1 MSIRISVWCLGLV
14 VASVACKK
22 SRPDDERGAA
32 PPPIASSKAG
42 ACTAGGGTVA
52 DAVAASFFPSVAG
65 DYCVDPHGESRA
77 YGKDASGSLDQV
89 CTELFDGE
97 CEVYKAYGL
106 ERVVTLKYLDGK
118 GSPGT
123 ISVTLSRFATREGAY
138 SFFTKRVVAD
148 TDPEEIT
155 LTKLDLAGAGAL
167 GSGIAYVWRG
177 VHVGELSYTNEV
189 EPPDQ
194 LKSTGK
200 RVLPPLAT
208 GLAAKLPGD
217 TALPVAALALPATD
231 RYPFGLSY
239 TFDDVLGL
247 SGVGAGAMGFYQRD
261 GKRWR
266 AFAIVRPD
274 EDSAKDVVKALRKV
288 EGSKTIKP
296 PPIEAL
302 AFSLRPDDDAPKLA
316 WFATRSGRLV
326 VGVGDEEF
334 VAEDQSDA
342 TPKATN
348 MSDDQK
354 LAELGKLAQSAAG
367 IAQSAN
373 K

>member
-1 MSIRISVWCLGLV
+1 MLRLSILCSLLLAAG
-14 VASVACKK
+14 ACKK
-22 SRPDDERGAA
+22 SHTADERGAA
-32 PPPIASSKAG
+32 PPPIASSQAG
-42 ACTAGGGTVA
+42 ACASGGGTVA
-52 DAVAASFFPSVAG
+52 DPVTSTFFPRAAG
-65 DYCVDPHGESRA
+65 DYCVDPHGEARA
-77 YGKDASGSLDQV
+77 FGKEASGSLDQV

-106 ERVVTLKYLDGK
+106 ERVVTLKYVDGK

-123 ISVTLSRFATREGAY
+123 VSVSLSRFATREGAFG
-138 SFFTKRVVAD
+138 FFTKRVVAD

-155 LTKLDLAGAGAL
+155 LTKLDLPGAGAL

-177 VHVGELSYTNEV
+177 VHVAELSYTNEV

-208 GLAAKLPGD
+208 ALAVKLPGD
-217 TALPVAALALPATD
+217 TALPVAALALPAAD

-239 TFDDVLGL
+239 AFDDVLGL
-247 SGVGAGAMGFYQRD
+247 TGVGAGAVGFYQRD
-261 GKRWR
+261 GRRWR

-288 EGSKTIKP
+288 EGSKTLKP
-296 PPIEAL
+296 PPIEGL
-302 AFSLRPDDDAPKLA
+302 AFSLRPDDDAPKLS
-316 WFATRSGRLV
+316 WFATRTGRVV
-326 VGVGDEEF
+326 VGIGDEEF
-334 VAEDQSDA
+334 AVSDQSEA
-342 TPKATN
+342 GPKATN
-348 MSDDQK
+348 MSDEQK
-354 LAELGKLAQSAAG
+354 LAELGKLAQSAATV
-367 IAQSAN
+367 AANAN